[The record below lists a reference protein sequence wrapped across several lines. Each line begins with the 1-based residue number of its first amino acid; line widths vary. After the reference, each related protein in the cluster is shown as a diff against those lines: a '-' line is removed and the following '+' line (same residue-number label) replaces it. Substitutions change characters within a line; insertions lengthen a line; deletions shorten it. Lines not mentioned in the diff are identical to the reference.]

1 MNNTPDRN
9 KITALYCRLSHEDEL
24 AGESNSISNQKDILK
39 KYADEHGF
47 FNTQYYIDDG
57 YSGVDFERPDF
68 KRMIDDVDNG
78 KIETII
84 TKDLSRLGRNHLH
97 VGLYT
102 EEYFPKN
109 NVRYIAINDN
119 VDTANPNSS
128 GTDMAVFYNIFNEFH
143 VKETSK
149 KIRAT
154 WRIKAQRGER
164 VASRPAYGY
173 MKNPDNPKQII
184 PNPETAP
191 VVKRIFR
198 MCAEGMGPTQIARAL
213 ENDRIY
219 TPTMYEFKRTGTRL
233 TGLNEELPFSWSVRT
248 ITDILENV
256 IYLGHTLNLKTENIS
271 YKDHRKRIRPKEQQ
285 ILIENTHEA
294 IVSQETWDIVQKLRD
309 GKRRR
314 TKSGYKSIFAGIL
327 FCADC
332 KSKLYFVSGDSLKP
346 ERFHFICGKYRK
358 KGKAKCSIHLINEKV
373 LYEIVLE
380 EIRRVT
386 EFARERAEEFA
397 EYINKNSETQLK
409 KELKDK
415 QKLLDKHK
423 KRLTEVSTIFRKLY
437 EDNALGRITD
447 EQFQMLS
454 QGYVEEKKQLESDIS
469 ELETIVAEMRIKSG
483 SSKTFIELA
492 KRFTDIQE
500 LTPEILHTF
509 ISKIEI
515 HEKVK
520 DVTTGKKTQD
530 IDIYFTHVGR
540 MS

>member
-1 MNNTPDRN
+1 MNNTPNRN

-68 KRMIDDVDNG
+68 KRMLDDVDNG
-78 KIETII
+78 KIGVII

-128 GTDMAVFYNIFNEFH
+128 GTDMAAFYNIFNEFH

-164 VASRPAYGY
+164 VATRPAYGY
-173 MKNPDNPKQII
+173 MKSSDNPKQII

-191 VVKRIFR
+191 VVKRIFQ
-198 MCAEGMGPTQIARAL
+198 MCAEGLGPTQIARAL

-219 TPTMYEFKRTGTRL
+219 TPTMYEYKRTGTRL
-233 TGLNEELPFSWSVRT
+233 TGLNEELPYAWSVRT
-248 ITDILENV
+248 ITDILENI

-271 YKDHRKRIRPKEQQ
+271 YKDHRKRIRPKDQQ
-285 ILIENTHEA
+285 VMIENTHEA

-314 TKSGYKSIFAGIL
+314 TKTGYKSIFAGIL

-332 KSKLYFVSGDSLKP
+332 KSKLYFMSGDSLKP

-358 KGKAKCSIHLINEKV
+358 KGKAKCSIHSINEKV

-386 EFARERAEEFA
+386 AFARERTEEFA

-437 EDNALGRITD
+437 EDNALGRITN

-454 QGYVEEKKQLESDIS
+454 QGYVEEKKLLETDIS
-469 ELETIVAEMRIKSG
+469 TLEAVVDEMKSKSG

-520 DVTTGKKTQD
+520 DELRARKHKISTSSLP
-530 IDIYFTHVGR
+530 
-540 MS
+540 M

>member
-1 MNNTPDRN
+1 MNNTPNRN

-78 KIETII
+78 RIGVII

-128 GTDMAVFYNIFNEFH
+128 GTDMAAFYNIFNEFH

-191 VVKRIFR
+191 VVKRIFQ
-198 MCAEGMGPTQIARAL
+198 MCAEGMGPSYIARVL
-213 ENDRIY
+213 ENDKIY

-233 TGLNEELPFSWSVRT
+233 TGLNEELPYSWSAQT
-248 ITDILENV
+248 ITDMFENV

-271 YKDHRKRIRPKEQQ
+271 YKDHRKRIRPKDQQ
-285 ILIENTHEA
+285 VMIENTHEA
-294 IVSQETWDIVQKLRD
+294 IVNQETWDIVHKLRD

-332 KSKLYFVSGDSLKP
+332 KSKLYFVSGDSIKT
-346 ERFHFICGKYRK
+346 EQFHFICGKYRK
-358 KGKAKCSIHLINEKV
+358 KGRDNCSIHSINEKV

-386 EFARERAEEFA
+386 EFARKRTEEFA

-454 QGYVEEKKQLESDIS
+454 QGYVEEKKQLETDIS
-469 ELETIVAEMRIKSG
+469 ELETIVAEMKTKSG

-500 LTPEILHTF
+500 LTPEILYTF

-520 DVTTGKKTQD
+520 DETTGKKTQD
-530 IDIYFTHVGR
+530 IDIFFTHVGK